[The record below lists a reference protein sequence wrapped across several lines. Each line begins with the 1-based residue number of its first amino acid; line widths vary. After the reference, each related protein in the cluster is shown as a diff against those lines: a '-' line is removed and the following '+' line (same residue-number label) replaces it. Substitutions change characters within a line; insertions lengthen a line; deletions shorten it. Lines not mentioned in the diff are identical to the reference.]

1 MWYQVTLQM
10 FRSAR
15 ECYQAMPSEAMSEE
29 DWQHTDVSCDNNVRL
44 VKWRHRIML
53 ATSASSDKT
62 AFAFNFL
69 DVLCVL
75 KSSNDACHTEIHIS
89 VHSYQVYQARPQT
102 GKPLHSYAGSG
113 LAW

>member
-1 MWYQVTLQM
+1 MGQRCVHYTERDNGTRVLY
-10 FRSAR
+10 APN
-15 ECYQAMPSEAMSEE
+15 EC
-29 DWQHTDVSCDNNVRL
+29 TDVSCDNNVRL
-44 VKWRHRIML
+44 VKWSPNHVIPYS

-69 DVLCVL
+69 DALCAL
-75 KSSNDACHTEIHIS
+75 KSSNDACQTEIHIT

-102 GKPLHSYAGSG
+102 SMPRHSYAGSG